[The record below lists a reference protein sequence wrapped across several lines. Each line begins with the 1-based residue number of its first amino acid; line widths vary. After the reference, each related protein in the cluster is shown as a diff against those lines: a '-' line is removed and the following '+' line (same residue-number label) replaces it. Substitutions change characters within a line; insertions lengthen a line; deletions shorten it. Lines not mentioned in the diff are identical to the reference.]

1 MFKKYTHTHTQ
12 IYTVY
17 MILRH
22 LRNHTHTNTM
32 CILLLLL
39 SHILPSPGA
48 HKSITVKILHFYS
61 VTESRTHKG
70 AHTWQRA
77 SSNSVTTFA
86 FTFWFA
92 NLNVKYGPTLHQT
105 VMAQAVPR
113 NVLFLKTNVSLK
125 SKKTTSSRRG
135 VHGPSALNVNFAYF
149 FSQPNWMKWYLSK
162 LKINVFTYSSIF
174 THRICEH

>member
-1 MFKKYTHTHTQ
+1 MFTNTQ

-22 LRNHTHTNTM
+22 LRNLTHTNTM

-61 VTESRTHKG
+61 VTESHTHKG
-70 AHTWQRA
+70 AHTWQRT

-92 NLNVKYGPTLHQT
+92 NLNVKYKPTLHQT

-113 NVLFLKTNVSLK
+113 HVLFLKTK
-125 SKKTTSSRRG
+125 IFKKQRTTSSRRG
-135 VHGPSALNVNFAYF
+135 VHGPSALNVNFAYL
-149 FSQPNWMKWYLSK
+149 FSQPNWMKDWKGSFQ
-162 LKINVFTYSSIF
+162 N
-174 THRICEH
+174 

>member
-1 MFKKYTHTHTQ
+1 
-12 IYTVY
+12 

-61 VTESRTHKG
+61 VTESHTHKG
-70 AHTWQRA
+70 AHTWQRT

-92 NLNVKYGPTLHQT
+92 NLNVKYKPTLHQT

-113 NVLFLKTNVSLK
+113 NVLFLKTK
-125 SKKTTSSRRG
+125 IFKKQKTTSSKRG
-135 VHGPSALNVNFAYF
+135 VQETVCPECKFRVFIFSTKLNERL
-149 FSQPNWMKWYLSK
+149 KGLISK
-162 LKINVFTYSSIF
+162 LKINVFTYRSIA
-174 THRICEH
+174 THGICEH